1 MFLQID
7 AYRLTDFLLVQKCLC
22 VSVSRGKSSIYFLL
36 NIGYVVY
43 VARCVL
49 FFGRGDSFKLR
60 GLMAHGRDQ
69 PGGEG
74 GVGEST
80 SNSYDRQQLEA
91 RESEALDQMESFCTT
106 AKCRRTWLLDFL
118 GEDFDVANCQGVGN
132 IKKPLP
138 PCIPPIPIM
147 YPHSYHHHY
156 HCRSPV

>member
-1 MFLQID
+1 MATIAFGMGID
-7 AYRLTDFLLVQKCLC
+7 KPDVRMVIHYGLTKSVEAYYQQTGRAGRDGEP
-22 VSVSRGKSSIYFLL
+22 S
-36 NIGYVVY
+36 
-43 VARCVL
+43 RCVL